1 MANAEATE
9 GETATIDFPVTLT
22 PAATV
27 TVDYETA
34 DGTATAP
41 ADYVAKRG
49 TLAFAPGESEKTVE
63 VPLHDDRVEDDGSN
77 VLREVHV
84 HSPRATAT

>member
-1 MANAEATE
+1 M
-9 GETATIDFPVTLT
+9 
-22 PAATV
+22 
-27 TVDYETA
+27 
-34 DGTATAP
+34 
-41 ADYVAKRG
+41 AKRG

-84 HSPRATAT
+84 HSRRATAT